1 MKIIAKGR
9 GTGKTTELVKESAR
23 TGQYILAANKAHV
36 QAIERIAKKA
46 GVTIPYPVT
55 VDEIVR
61 TDRLWGSSVHRS
73 IQRDGLL
80 VDEAIMVLSKLIGLK
95 ITGATISLEGE
106 QQC

>member
-23 TGQYILAANKAHV
+23 TGQYILASNKSHV
-36 QAIERIAKKA
+36 QAIEQIAKRI
-46 GVTIPYPVT
+46 GVNIPYPVT
-55 VDEIVR
+55 VEEIVMM
-61 TDRLWGSSVHRS
+61 DRFTFDSS

>member
-1 MKIIAKGR
+1 MKIIARDR

-23 TGQYILAANKAHV
+23 TGQYILAANKGHV
-36 QAIERIAKKA
+36 QSIEQIAKKA

-55 VDEIVR
+55 VDEIVSM
-61 TDRLWGSSVHRS
+61 DRFTCASS

-95 ITGATISLEGE
+95 ITGVTISLEVE
-106 QQC
+106 VQC

>member
-1 MKIIAKGR
+1 MKIIARDR

-23 TGQYILAANKAHV
+23 TGQYILAVNKAHV
-36 QAIERIAKKA
+36 QNIEQIAKKA
-46 GVTIPYPVT
+46 GVTIPYSVT

-61 TDRLWGSSVHRS
+61 MDRFTCASS

-95 ITGATISLEGE
+95 ITGVTISLEGE

>member
-36 QAIERIAKKA
+36 QSIEQIAKKA

-55 VDEIVR
+55 VDEIVSM
-61 TDRLWGSSVHRS
+61 DRFTCSSS

-95 ITGATISLEGE
+95 ITGVTISLEGE

>member
-9 GTGKTTELVKESAR
+9 GTGKTTELVRESAR
-23 TGQYILAANKAHV
+23 TGQYILATNKAHV
-36 QAIERIAKKA
+36 QSIEQIAKKA

-61 TDRLWGSSVHRS
+61 MDRFTCGSS

-95 ITGATISLEGE
+95 ITGVTISLEGE

>member
-1 MKIIAKGR
+1 MKIIARDR

-23 TGQYILAANKAHV
+23 TGQYILASNKSHV
-36 QAIERIAKKA
+36 RAIEQIAKKA

-55 VDEIVR
+55 VDEIVSM
-61 TDRLWGSSVHRS
+61 DRFTCASS